1 MENLLES
8 KLDVLIAHA
17 DTYDISKNTD
27 SLNNLRE
34 VYTGVFRDIT
44 WN

>member
-1 MENLLES
+1 MKNLLES

-17 DTYDISKNTD
+17 GTYDISENTH

-34 VYTGVFRDIT
+34 VYTGAIRDIT